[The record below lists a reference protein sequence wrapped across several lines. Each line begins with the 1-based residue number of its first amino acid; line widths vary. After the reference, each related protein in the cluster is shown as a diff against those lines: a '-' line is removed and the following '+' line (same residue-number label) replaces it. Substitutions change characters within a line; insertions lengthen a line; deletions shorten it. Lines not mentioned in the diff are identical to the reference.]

1 MKLSHFLSFPPFL
14 PFFLELFLTTLLSHT
29 QIWINTSIR
38 MHNIPLHN
46 TVPPWYT
53 ILPPLVNS
61 IWFSTKYLKCLLLLQ
76 HLLQLWSQQKQ
87 VQYLSFC
94 CCYCLEVV
102 GGGIEREKVNIP
114 PRMQSWEGANILV
127 SRKAPSLSCWAFVLR
142 THAIYSNRVNMYY
155 NATNE

>member
-53 ILPPLVNS
+53 ILPPQFNLVFHQIFKVPS
-61 IWFSTKYLKCLLLLQ
+61 SPTASSTAMISTKTGSVFKFLLLL
-76 HLLQLWSQQKQ
+76 L
-87 VQYLSFC
+87 FR
-94 CCYCLEVV
+94 
-102 GGGIEREKVNIP
+102 GGGRGDREGKSKYTSK
-114 PRMQSWEGANILV
+114 MQSWEGANILV